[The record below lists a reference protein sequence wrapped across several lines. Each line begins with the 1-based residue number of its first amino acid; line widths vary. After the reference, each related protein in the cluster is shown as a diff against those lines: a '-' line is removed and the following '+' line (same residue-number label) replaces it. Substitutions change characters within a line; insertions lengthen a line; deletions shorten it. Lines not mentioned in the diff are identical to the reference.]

1 MIILIITL
9 NILGIFV
16 FAGSLK
22 KFQDKIPNQHSNK
35 QVKYYYKIISVLL
48 IFCSFIL
55 CHLCWRKIGWI
66 IGVNLTSINALAVTI
81 MISYF
86 PQFFL
91 KWNDKFQ
98 SIFDS

>member
-22 KFQDKIPNQHSNK
+22 KFQDKLPNQYSNE
-35 QVKYYYKIISVLL
+35 QIKYYYKIISVLL

-66 IGVNLTSINALAVTI
+66 IGVNLMCIRDSV
-81 MISYF
+81 ISYF

-91 KWNDKFQ
+91 KWNDKFH

>member
-22 KFQDKIPNQHSNK
+22 KFQDKLPNQYSNE
-35 QVKYYYKIISVLL
+35 QIKYYYKIISVLL

-66 IGVNLTSINALAVTI
+66 IGVTI
-81 MISYF
+81 VISYF

-91 KWNDKFQ
+91 KWNDKFH